1 MAPDDRW
8 LSVPV
13 VVVALAVVL
22 VARVG
27 WAVAGGVVLVGLVVA
42 LLVRS
47 GVAPTAFR

>member
-8 LSVPV
+8 LSVPLIG
-13 VVVALAVVL
+13 VAVGVVL

-47 GVAPTAFR
+47 GVAPTVFR

>member
-8 LSVPV
+8 LSVPLIG
-13 VVVALAVVL
+13 VAVGVVL

-42 LLVRS
+42 LVYRS
-47 GVAPTAFR
+47 RSFPMMFR